1 MNEDVPKF
9 YDDNGT
15 EFNPDL
21 MPKPDLCISC
31 RKDGM
36 SGEEIFCGIAREDQE
51 GEDEFECFAYEPINV
66 NNND

>member
-21 MPKPDLCISC
+21 IPKPDLCISC
-31 RKDGM
+31 RRDGL
-36 SGEEIFCGIAREDQE
+36 SEKEDILCNLTRADQQ
-51 GEDEFECFAYEPINV
+51 GEDEFICEAFERK
-66 NNND
+66 